1 MAGGSYSYNRFNNF
15 DKLVEGAKP
24 DFLDMDKDGNKKE
37 TFKKAVKDKEK
48 GCKDCGKEDC
58 GCDDK
63 KEVKEAMSPGPRK
76 DKMAAKQH
84 NPYTST
90 RDRANAFNI
99 STRGDG
105 PGTPGYE
112 KKSTGGK
119 GARYAGYGDQ
129 GAGTNNLSFA
139 VIKFTKAT
147 TWNNDLTQNQGLVD
161 AGFIRI
167 VGTGAEASDQGIQID
182 YGPSGRLTQ
191 ESDYRLKTNISDYQ
205 DASQVIK
212 NLKPRTYNWSDSGKA
227 DFGFI
232 AHELQEF
239 VPKAVVGTKDATEAI
254 GTVYDF
260 DGTVLETEVT
270 EPPAE
275 ELTYT
280 EDVTDS
286 EGVTTQAIR
295 TRTWTATGTRPVYQ
309 GVDQI
314 KLIPLLTKAL
324 QEALSEIDT
333 LKDRL
338 DILEAN

>member
-1 MAGGSYSYNRFNNF
+1 MSFSMAGGSYSYNRFNNF

-129 GAGTNNLSFA
+129 GAGNKARRRAAKITKEDVMHHLIDEGFVNNEVS
-139 VIKFTKAT
+139 
-147 TWNNDLTQNQGLVD
+147 
-161 AGFIRI
+161 
-167 VGTGAEASDQGIQID
+167 AEVLFNHMSDD
-182 YGPSGRLTQ
+182 WL
-191 ESDYRLKTNISDYQ
+191 IS
-205 DASQVIK
+205 
-212 NLKPRTYNWSDSGKA
+212 
-227 DFGFI
+227 
-232 AHELQEF
+232 
-239 VPKAVVGTKDATEAI
+239 
-254 GTVYDF
+254 
-260 DGTVLETEVT
+260 LETAIEEGMHRDAKTGEVVKK
-270 EPPAE
+270 AE
-275 ELTYT
+275 IGKTYYPNMPKRKT
-280 EDVTDS
+280 SV
-286 EGVTTQAIR
+286 AIR
-295 TRTWTATGTRPVYQ
+295 KEKG
-309 GVDQI
+309 
-314 KLIPLLTKAL
+314 
-324 QEALSEIDT
+324 
-333 LKDRL
+333 
-338 DILEAN
+338 